1 VQQKAPRLI
10 LLCTAETGVSIG
22 SLQISACSQPPM
34 SSRVVQVCRD
44 LVALPSVNPDGDPG
58 TDHTGEKGC
67 AEYAGEFCRRLGAKV
82 TMEEVLPGRPNVIA
96 RFPSATAG
104 KSRILL
110 GPHTDTVSV
119 AGMTIDPFGAELR
132 DGRIYGRGACDTKG
146 TMAAMLVAL
155 EELGDRIPELGAEI
169 TFAGFMGE
177 ETGQWGSRHFAKHH
191 PDYHFG
197 MVGEPTGC
205 AVVNTH
211 KGSWWLRLSTAGL
224 AVHGSQPERGDNAVL
239 KMLPVIEALDGPF
252 RRLLAAPEFR
262 HPVLGDSTI
271 NIGMIRGGTRTNI
284 VPDSCTIWLDI
295 RFTPAIHRAGLEKL
309 LRDFLHEQGF
319 IVTLE
324 ADPVCGPL
332 ETPASNL
339 FVQKAAA
346 AGQGLTGATWFCDAL
361 WLAEAGIPSVAA
373 GPGDIAQA
381 HTADEWVSVS
391 QLEEGVGFYRR
402 FLESL

>member
-1 VQQKAPRLI
+1 
-10 LLCTAETGVSIG
+10 
-22 SLQISACSQPPM
+22 M
-34 SSRVVQVCRD
+34 SSRVVQICRD
-44 LVALPSVNPDGDPG
+44 LVALPSVNPDGEAG
-58 TDHTGEKGC
+58 TDRTGEKAC
-67 AEYAGEFCRRLGAKV
+67 AEYAGDFCRRLGADI
-82 TMEEVLPGRPNVIA
+82 TYEEVFPGRPNIIA
-96 RFPSATAG
+96 RFPSTAQG
-104 KSRILL
+104 KPRILL

-146 TMAAMLVAL
+146 TMSAMLAAL
-155 EELGDRIPELGAEI
+155 EELGDRIPHLGGEI

-177 ETGQWGSRHFAKHH
+177 ETAQWGSRHFAKHH
-191 PDYHFG
+191 PGYDFG
-197 MVGEPTGC
+197 LVGEPTGC

-211 KGSWWLRLSTAGL
+211 KGSWWLRLSTAGY

-284 VPDSCTIWLDI
+284 VPDACTIWLDL
-295 RFTPAIHRAGLEKL
+295 RFTPAIHAAGIDKM
-309 LRDFLHEQGF
+309 LRDFLHEQGVP
-319 IVTLE
+319 VTID
-324 ADPVCGPL
+324 ADPVCAPL
-332 ETPASNL
+332 ETPADNP
-339 FVQKAAA
+339 FVQKLAA
-346 AGQGLTGATWFCDAL
+346 AGHGLTGATWFCDAL